1 MELPGRY
8 TPPQS
13 ISRSSSP
20 ERTNRDPSMDI
31 MVQITRASEILPH
44 HVAVDINEADDAVSV
59 GLERDPLIAEMHLE
73 GNRPEPPV
81 QQEVP
86 TQQGDAPA
94 PAPNSIR
101 SILIGPPHS
110 LGLWIGRGIWWGG
123 LSVGIGGVLASAI
136 TGSTEVGIPMLASG
150 IAFSMTGG
158 FSLAWQHWRLVA
170 PVAPA
175 GAPPPPP
182 MRAP

>member
-86 TQQGDAPA
+86 TQQADAPA

-158 FSLAWQHWRLVA
+158 FSLAWQHWHLVA

-182 MRAP
+182 MRAF